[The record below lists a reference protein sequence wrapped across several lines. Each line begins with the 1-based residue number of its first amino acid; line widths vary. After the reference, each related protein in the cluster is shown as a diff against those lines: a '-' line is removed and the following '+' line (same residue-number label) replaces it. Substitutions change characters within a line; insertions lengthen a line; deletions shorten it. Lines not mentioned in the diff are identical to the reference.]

1 MTFLRAFGND
11 RRGVAAVEAALIGGF
26 LVVAMF
32 NVAEVSRYAYISMQV
47 LTASQA
53 GAQAAIITCDPPE
66 TPVTINCPEAPAA
79 IAAAITG
86 TSLGAAVALQGGL
99 AEGWYC
105 VNLEGVL
112 QRMGGPTAKPVNCT
126 AAGVPG
132 GAPSLYLSLRVAY
145 PFEPI
150 FPGLTL
156 VETFPRTIVKSA
168 MMRML

>member
-1 MTFLRAFGND
+1 MTFFRAFGND
-11 RRGVAAVEAALIGGF
+11 QRGVAAVEAALIGSF

-66 TPVTINCPEAPAA
+66 TPVTINCPEAAVA
-79 IAAAITG
+79 IEAAITG
-86 TSLGAAVALQGGL
+86 TSLGNAVALQGGL
-99 AEGWYC
+99 TEGWHC
-105 VNLEGVL
+105 VNLEGAL
-112 QRMGGPTAKPVNCT
+112 QHVAAPAAKPTNCT
-126 AAGVPG
+126 GAGVPAG
-132 GAPSLYLSLRVAY
+132 TPSLYLSLRVAY

-156 VETFPRTIVKSA
+156 VETFPQTIIKSA